1 MHVLG
6 IDAGTSSCKVGVFSP
21 EGLVAA
27 ASRGYGAMSTR
38 QGISELDAAGTWT
51 RIEDAVREV
60 LSNPAVPSREVR
72 AISFSSMGEAAV
84 PVRLDRTV
92 VGPSILAND
101 ARGVEYAVRL
111 DRDMPARDLYRI
123 SPNRAGPNFT
133 FSKLMWIR
141 DHDPDT
147 YRAADKFLFWADFI
161 AFMLGADPFASNSLA
176 NRSLLLDVRE
186 NRWSDVLLEW
196 SGIDRDKLGD
206 IVSGG
211 DVVGAVQP
219 DLARRLGLRD
229 DVLLVAGGHDQ
240 VLNALGCGCIES
252 GSAVV
257 GMGTYESYCPI
268 FSWPGDTEAFFAE
281 NMNIEHHVV
290 PGLFASFLYH
300 HSGYL
305 VDWFRRTFAPN
316 ETLDDLNARL
326 PDGPTRLLFLP
337 HNEPPQWPEFIRH
350 TSGVFVGLKSSTTLE
365 EMYRAVLEGI
375 TFYLAQ
381 ALTAMER
388 TGVLPDVFLA
398 SGGGSRSDAWMQIR
412 ADITGKPFTRL
423 GVGEGSLNGAAILAA
438 VKAGLFPDNAAAA
451 KAYVRRERTF
461 VPDSDRHASY
471 SRLAGVY
478 RNVYPS
484 LAGVLESLDQV

>member
-1 MHVLG
+1 MLVLG

-21 EGLVAA
+21 DGLVVS
-27 ASRGYGAMSTR
+27 ASCGYVLLSTR
-38 QGISELDAAGTWT
+38 QGIAQLDAAVTWS
-51 RIEDAVREV
+51 RIENAIQEV
-60 LSNPAVPSREVR
+60 LSNPAVSSREVR
-72 AISFSSMGEAAV
+72 AVSFSSMGEAAV

-101 ARGVEYAVRL
+101 VRGVEYAARL
-111 DRDMPARDLYRI
+111 DREISARDLFRI
-123 SPNRAGPNFT
+123 SPNRVGPNFS

-141 DHDPDT
+141 EHDPDT
-147 YRAADKFLFWADFI
+147 YQAADKFLFWADFI

-176 NRSLLLDVRE
+176 NRSLLFDVRE
-186 NRWSDVLLEW
+186 NRWSDALLDW
-196 SGIDRDKLGD
+196 SGIDRRKLGD
-206 IVSGG
+206 IASGG
-211 DVVGAVQP
+211 DVVGTVRP
-219 DLARRLGLRD
+219 DLARRFGLRD

-240 VLNALGCGCIES
+240 VLNALGCGCIEN

-316 ETLDDLNARL
+316 ETVEGLNARI
-326 PDGPTRLLFLP
+326 PDAPTRILFLP

-350 TSGVFVGLKSSTTLE
+350 TSGVFVGLKSSTTVD

-375 TFYLAQ
+375 TLYLMRAV
-381 ALTAMER
+381 TAMER
-388 TGVLPDVFLA
+388 TGVVPDVFLA

-412 ADITGKPFTRL
+412 ADVTGKPFTRL
-423 GVGEGSLNGAAILAA
+423 GVGEGSLNGTAILAA
-438 VKAGLFPDNAAAA
+438 VKAGMFPDNAAAVR
-451 KAYVRRERTF
+451 AYVGHERTF
-461 VPDSDRHASY
+461 VPDPERHAY
-471 SRLAGVY
+471 YARLAEVY
-478 RNVYPS
+478 RRVYPS
-484 LAGVLESLDQV
+484 LAGVLADLEQV